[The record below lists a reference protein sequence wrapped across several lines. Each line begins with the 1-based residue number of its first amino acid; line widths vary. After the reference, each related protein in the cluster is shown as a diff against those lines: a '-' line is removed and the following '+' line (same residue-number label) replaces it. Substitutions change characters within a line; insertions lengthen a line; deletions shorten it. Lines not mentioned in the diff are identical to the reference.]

1 MSSIIDDLDV
11 LKQKLSIDLTKFSQ
25 ILSDR
30 CERVKLLSKS
40 DKKSIKIGARAAV
53 VTVWCDS

>member
-30 CERVKLLSKS
+30 CERVKL
-40 DKKSIKIGARAAV
+40 
-53 VTVWCDS
+53 